1 METKSTVLIVD
12 DDEGI
17 LETMTDILREK
28 NFKVTVAND
37 GYKAIEMIRRG
48 MFNVILMDIR
58 MPGINGVETFKRIK
72 KIRAVSI
79 FIFIS
84 AYAAD
89 ELVIDALKEG
99 ATGIIFKPVD
109 FNVLEKLMRD
119 TKNNTPQK
127 CQQYT

>member
-1 METKSTVLIVD
+1 
-12 DDEGI
+12 
-17 LETMTDILREK
+17 
-28 NFKVTVAND
+28 
-37 GYKAIEMIRRG
+37 